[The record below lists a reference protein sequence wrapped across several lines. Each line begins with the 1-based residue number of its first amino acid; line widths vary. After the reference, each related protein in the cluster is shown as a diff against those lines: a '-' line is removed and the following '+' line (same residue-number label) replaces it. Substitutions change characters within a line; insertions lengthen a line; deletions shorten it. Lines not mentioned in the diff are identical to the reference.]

1 MNDDVELYGLKPNS
15 NKFKTIRQ
23 REVIRSIN
31 DSVVDDVVDAVDANL
46 NSSQFKLRKL
56 LPIKIDPIVDIEI
69 LKGRVERPRLDA
81 IMFHRKHSFFKLFI
95 ECIYFAIKPS
105 LIDLN

>member
-1 MNDDVELYGLKPNS
+1 MNDDVEIYGLKPNS

-31 DSVVDDVVDAVDANL
+31 DSDVDDVVDTNL

-56 LPIKIDPIVDIEI
+56 LPIKIDSIVYIEI
-69 LKGRVERPRLDA
+69 LKGRVGRPRLGP
-81 IMFHRKHSFFKLFI
+81 RRS
-95 ECIYFAIKPS
+95 YYVS
-105 LIDLN
+105 SNTLIS